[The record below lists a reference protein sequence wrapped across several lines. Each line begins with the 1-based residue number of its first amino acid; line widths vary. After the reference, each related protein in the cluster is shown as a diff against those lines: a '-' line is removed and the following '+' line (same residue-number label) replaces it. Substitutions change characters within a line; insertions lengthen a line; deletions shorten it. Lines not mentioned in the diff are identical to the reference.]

1 MDDQGGLLAFEKD
14 ASGLRTS
21 PNRQIP
27 LCHITSRAVLLENEE
42 RTAELLQESDQEQ
55 ATRRI
60 Q

>member
-27 LCHITSRAVLLENEE
+27 LCHITSCAVLLENEE
-42 RTAELLQESDQEQ
+42 RTAELL
-55 ATRRI
+55 
-60 Q
+60 